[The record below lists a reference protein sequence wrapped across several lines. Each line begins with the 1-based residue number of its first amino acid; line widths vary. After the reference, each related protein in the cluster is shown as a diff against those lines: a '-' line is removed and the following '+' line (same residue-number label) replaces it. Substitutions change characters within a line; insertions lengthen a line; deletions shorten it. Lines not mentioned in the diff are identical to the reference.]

1 MHVASLLS
9 IMVNKQNIL
18 FYDGRCG
25 LCQGSVKWLLNH
37 ESKDAQNLKP
47 LFFASLDSVWA
58 GNLPDGLPDS
68 IVYLEGDRLYT
79 KSAAVFKLSQ
89 RLAYPW
95 KIVFW
100 FRFLPAFITDLIY
113 DVVARLRKWT
123 RTQTQL
129 CDTIKPEWKAR
140 LLV

>member
-1 MHVASLLS
+1 MASLLS

-79 KSAAVFKLSQ
+79 KSAAVFELSQ

-95 KIVFW
+95 KIVSW